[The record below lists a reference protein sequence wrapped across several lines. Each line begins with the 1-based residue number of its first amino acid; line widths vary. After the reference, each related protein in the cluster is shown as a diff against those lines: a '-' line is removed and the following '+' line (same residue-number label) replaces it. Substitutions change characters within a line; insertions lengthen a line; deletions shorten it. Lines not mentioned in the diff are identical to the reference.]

1 MPNGYRGLLISPDLE
16 GEGQLSV
23 TWLFSAKWPRTDKK
37 FLNTVASQKSK
48 LKKNL
53 KKTVNLVGVG

>member
-1 MPNGYRGLLISPDLE
+1 M
-16 GEGQLSV
+16 
-23 TWLFSAKWPRTDKK
+23 TKFSGPRNQK